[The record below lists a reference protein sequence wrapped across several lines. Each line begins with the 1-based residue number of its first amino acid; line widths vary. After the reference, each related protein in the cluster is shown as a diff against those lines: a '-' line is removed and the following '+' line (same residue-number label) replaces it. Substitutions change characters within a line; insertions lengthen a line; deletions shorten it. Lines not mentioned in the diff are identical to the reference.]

1 MGWLASLFT
10 RRDEAAGAGLWN
22 EIVAL
27 GRQPHWYLD
36 GRVPDTLDGRFD
48 MIAATLAMVLLHL
61 ETLPDGTALSVRLTE
76 RFVDDMDAQ
85 IRQIGF
91 GDMVVGKHVGSMMG
105 MLGGR
110 LGAYREGLATGG
122 FGDALVRNLYRGDDP
137 GADAVA
143 HVAAGLIDWRR
154 EIAARPLAALAA

>member
-1 MGWLASLFT
+1 MGWLASLFK
-10 RRDEAAGAGLWN
+10 RRDEAAGAGLWD
-22 EIVAL
+22 EIVAV
-27 GRQPHWYLD
+27 GRQPHWYIE

-61 ETLPDGTALSVRLTE
+61 ETLPDGPAMTVRLTE

-110 LGAYREGLATGG
+110 LGAYREGLASGS
-122 FGDALVRNLYRGDDP
+122 FGDALVRNLYRGDNP
-137 GADAVA
+137 GAEAVA
-143 HVAAGLIDWRR
+143 HVAARLIDWQR
-154 EIAARPLAALAA
+154 EIAARSPAALSA